1 MDNEQTGSPIKF
13 LRNQSFTAFKRPVK
27 AGLTHFLLGGKAL
40 TAYQKTALHS
50 NTSETPDR
58 KAFEVKTVKKQN
70 MVIVGAEIPPV
81 PEGRPPSVH
90 EPIEYQRHDLHHFEG
105 KFKI

>member
-1 MDNEQTGSPIKF
+1 
-13 LRNQSFTAFKRPVK
+13 
-27 AGLTHFLLGGKAL
+27 
-40 TAYQKTALHS
+40 
-50 NTSETPDR
+50 
-58 KAFEVKTVKKQN
+58 

-105 KFKI
+105 KFQNLSLLIGVPRHDRLCFCLLPIHGLSFKARRLKL